1 MTVSSIVTPYFV
13 IIVIMSTSIQKFE
26 TAAGRRI
33 YSLPVQ
39 AFPPLRANVYL
50 ISDGEQRI
58 LVDCGSGMEPSN
70 QDLLHGLEQIG
81 PTFGEPITLADIDQI
96 ILTHGHIDHFGGL
109 PFVRQFT
116 DAPVGIH
123 ILDVRVI
130 SHHEERVIIAA
141 RHLENYLIE
150 AGISDQYRASLMQM
164 YTFAKTYYR
173 STPIDFLLTEDEPV
187 NGNIQ
192 VYHVPGHCPG
202 MVCLQVDDILLTADH
217 ILSKTTPHQAP
228 ERITHNMGLEHYLAS
243 LQKIERLEGIRL
255 GLGGHE
261 RPMED
266 VRGRIQVIRQSHQ
279 ERLSKV
285 LDICRQPKSIAD
297 ISKELFGTVSS
308 YHVLL
313 AIEEA
318 GAHVE
323 YLYQRGEL
331 LADNIEAIEKH
342 ETPVIRYRR
351 S

>member
-1 MTVSSIVTPYFV
+1 MSST
-13 IIVIMSTSIQKFE
+13 IQKFE
-26 TAAGRRI
+26 TAAARRI

-39 AFPPLRANVYL
+39 AFSNLRANVYV
-50 ISDGEQRI
+50 ISDGEKRI
-58 LVDCGSGMEPSN
+58 LVDCGSGMEQSN
-70 QDLLHGLEQIG
+70 QDLLRGFAAIG
-81 PTFGEPITLADIDQI
+81 ETYGEAITLADIDQI
-96 ILTHGHIDHFGGL
+96 VLTHGHIDHFGGL

-116 DAPVGIH
+116 SAPVGIH

-130 SHHEERVIIAA
+130 SNHEERMIVAA

-150 AGISDQYRASLMQM
+150 AGVSDQYRVNLMQM
-164 YTFAKTYYR
+164 YTFAKTFYH
-173 STPIDFLLTEDEPV
+173 SVPVDFLLDEEEQL
-187 NGNIQ
+187 NGDIQ

-228 ERITHNMGLEHYLAS
+228 ERITHNMGLGHYLAA
-243 LQKIERLEGIRL
+243 LKKIEQLGGIRL

-261 RPMED
+261 KPMDD
-266 VRGRIQVIRQSHQ
+266 VRGRIQAIRASHQ
-279 ERLSKV
+279 DRLNKV
-285 LDICRQPKSIAD
+285 MDICREPKTIAD
-297 ISKELFGTVSS
+297 ISKELFGPVSS

-313 AIEEA
+313 ALEEA

-331 LADNIEAIEKH
+331 QADNIGAIERH
-342 ETPVIRYRR
+342 ETPVICYRQ

>member
-1 MTVSSIVTPYFV
+1 MTHN
-13 IIVIMSTSIQKFE
+13 IQKFE
-26 TAAGRRI
+26 TAAARRI
-33 YSLPVQ
+33 YSIPVQ
-39 AFPPLRANVYL
+39 VFATLRANVYV
-50 ISDGEQRI
+50 ISNGEHRI
-58 LVDCGSGMEPSN
+58 LIDCGSGMEQSN
-70 QDLLHGLEQIG
+70 QDLRDGLAAIG
-81 PTFGEPITLADIDQI
+81 DTFGEPITLADIDQI
-96 ILTHGHIDHFGGL
+96 VLTHGHIDHFGGL

-123 ILDVRVI
+123 ILDLRVI
-130 SHHEERVIIAA
+130 SHHEERMIIAA

-150 AGISDQYRASLMQM
+150 AGVSDQYRANLMQM

-173 STPIDFLLTEDEPV
+173 STPIDFLLTEETPLND
-187 NGNIQ
+187 NIQ

-228 ERITHNMGLEHYLAS
+228 ERITHNMGLEHYFAS
-243 LQKIERLEGIRL
+243 LHKIENLAGVRL

-261 RPMED
+261 KPMED
-266 VRGRIQVIRQSHQ
+266 VRGRIQAIYQAHQ
-279 ERLSKV
+279 DRLSKV
-285 LDICRQPKSIAD
+285 LDICREPKSIAD
-297 ISKELFGTVSS
+297 ISKELFGQVSS

-313 AIEEA
+313 ALEEA

-331 LADNIEAIEKH
+331 LADNIVAIEQH
-342 ETPVIRYRR
+342 ETPVICYRR

>member
-1 MTVSSIVTPYFV
+1 MSSNV
-13 IIVIMSTSIQKFE
+13 QKFE
-26 TAAGRRI
+26 TAAARRI

-39 AFPPLRANVYL
+39 AFANLRANVY
-50 ISDGEQRI
+50 IVSDGQKRI
-58 LVDCGSGMEPSN
+58 LVDCGSGMEQSN
-70 QDLLHGLEQIG
+70 QDLLRGLEAIG
-81 PTFGEPITLADIDQI
+81 ETYGEPITLADIDQI
-96 ILTHGHIDHFGGL
+96 VLTHGHIDHFGGL

-116 DAPVGIH
+116 AAPVGIH

-130 SHHEERVIIAA
+130 SNHEERVIVAA

-150 AGISDQYRASLMQM
+150 AGVSDQYRANLMQM
-164 YTFAKTYYR
+164 YTFAKTFYR
-173 STPIDFLLTEDEPV
+173 STPIDFLLDEEEKL
-187 NGNIQ
+187 NGDIQ

-228 ERITHNMGLEHYLAS
+228 ERITHNMGLGHYLAA
-243 LQKIERLEGIRL
+243 LKKIEQLDGIRL

-261 RPMED
+261 KPMED
-266 VRGRIQVIRQSHQ
+266 VRGRIQAIRHAHQ

-285 LDICRQPKSIAD
+285 IDICCEPKTIAD
-297 ISKELFGTVSS
+297 ISKELFGQVSS

-313 AIEEA
+313 ALEEA

-331 LADNIEAIEKH
+331 QADNIEAIERH
-342 ETPVIRYRR
+342 ETPIICYRQ

>member
-1 MTVSSIVTPYFV
+1 MSSNV
-13 IIVIMSTSIQKFE
+13 QKFE
-26 TAAGRRI
+26 TAAARRI

-39 AFPPLRANVYL
+39 AFSNLRANVYV
-50 ISDGEQRI
+50 ISDGQKRI
-58 LVDCGSGMEPSN
+58 LIDCGSGMEQSN
-70 QDLLHGLEQIG
+70 QDLLRGFAAIG
-81 PTFGEPITLADIDQI
+81 ETYGEPITLADIDQI
-96 ILTHGHIDHFGGL
+96 VLTHGHIDHFGGL
-109 PFVRQFT
+109 SFVRQFT
-116 DAPVGIH
+116 SAPVGIH

-130 SHHEERVIIAA
+130 SNHEERVIVAA

-150 AGISDQYRASLMQM
+150 AGVSDQYRANLMQM
-164 YTFAKTYYR
+164 YTFAKTFYR
-173 STPIDFLLTEDEPV
+173 STPIDFLLDEEERL
-187 NGNIQ
+187 NGDIQ

-228 ERITHNMGLEHYLAS
+228 ERITHNMGLGHYLAA
-243 LQKIERLEGIRL
+243 LKKIEQLDGIRL

-261 RPMED
+261 KPMDD
-266 VRGRIQVIRQSHQ
+266 VRGRIQAIRTSHQ

-285 LDICRQPKSIAD
+285 MDICREPKTIAD
-297 ISKELFGTVSS
+297 ISKELFGQVSS

-313 AIEEA
+313 ALEEA

-331 LADNIEAIEKH
+331 QADNIGAIERH
-342 ETPVIRYRR
+342 ETPVICYRQ

>member
-1 MTVSSIVTPYFV
+1 MSST
-13 IIVIMSTSIQKFE
+13 IQKFE
-26 TAAGRRI
+26 TAAARRI

-39 AFPPLRANVYL
+39 AFSNLRANVYV
-50 ISDGEQRI
+50 ISDGEKRI
-58 LVDCGSGMEPSN
+58 LVDCGSGMEQSN
-70 QDLLHGLEQIG
+70 QDLLRGFAAIG
-81 PTFGEPITLADIDQI
+81 ETYGEAITLADIDQI
-96 ILTHGHIDHFGGL
+96 VLTHGHIDHFGGL

-116 DAPVGIH
+116 TAPVGIH

-130 SHHEERVIIAA
+130 SNHEERMIVAA

-150 AGISDQYRASLMQM
+150 AGVSDQYRVNLMQM
-164 YTFAKTYYR
+164 YTFAKTFYH
-173 STPIDFLLTEDEPV
+173 SVPVDFLLDEEEQL
-187 NGNIQ
+187 NGDIQ

-228 ERITHNMGLEHYLAS
+228 ERITHNMGLGHYLAA
-243 LQKIERLEGIRL
+243 LKKIEQLGGIRL

-261 RPMED
+261 KPMDD
-266 VRGRIQVIRQSHQ
+266 VRGRIQAIRASHQ
-279 ERLSKV
+279 DRLNKV
-285 LDICRQPKSIAD
+285 MDICREPKTIAD
-297 ISKELFGTVSS
+297 ISKELFGQVSS

-313 AIEEA
+313 ALEEA

-331 LADNIEAIEKH
+331 QADNIGAIERH
-342 ETPVIRYRR
+342 ETPVICYRQ

>member
-1 MTVSSIVTPYFV
+1 MSSNV
-13 IIVIMSTSIQKFE
+13 QKFE
-26 TAAGRRI
+26 TAAARRI

-39 AFPPLRANVYL
+39 AFSNLRANVYV
-50 ISDGEQRI
+50 ISDGEKRI
-58 LVDCGSGMEPSN
+58 LVDCGSGMEQSN
-70 QDLLHGLEQIG
+70 QDLLRGLEAIG
-81 PTFGEPITLADIDQI
+81 ETYGEVITLVNIDQI
-96 ILTHGHIDHFGGL
+96 VLTHGHIDHFGGL

-116 DAPVGIH
+116 SAPVGIH

-130 SHHEERVIIAA
+130 SNHEERVIVAA

-150 AGISDQYRASLMQM
+150 AGVSDQYRANLMQM
-164 YTFAKTYYR
+164 YTFAKTFYR
-173 STPIDFLLTEDEPV
+173 STPIDFLLDEEERL
-187 NGNIQ
+187 NGDIQ

-228 ERITHNMGLEHYLAS
+228 ERITHNMGLGHYLAA
-243 LQKIERLEGIRL
+243 LKKIEQLDGIRL

-261 RPMED
+261 KPMDD
-266 VRGRIQVIRQSHQ
+266 VRGRIQAIRASHQ

-285 LDICRQPKSIAD
+285 MDICREPKTIAD
-297 ISKELFGTVSS
+297 ISKELFGQVSS

-313 AIEEA
+313 ALEEA

-331 LADNIEAIEKH
+331 QADNIEAIERH
-342 ETPVIRYRR
+342 ETPVICYRQ